1 MSNKVRFISEGAI
14 IAALYVVLS
23 LLSAAFGLSGG
34 VIQIRVSEALCI
46 LPLFT
51 PAAIP
56 GLFLGCFLTN
66 VLTGCLIWDVV
77 FGSIATLIG
86 AIGTYHLGKYMKNEK
101 IKRYIGLFPPI
112 VSNMIIVPI
121 ILTYC
126 YKVTGAMW
134 FIVVTVGVGELLS
147 VGLLGSFLYSSL
159 KKTKIW
165 K

>member
-101 IKRYIGLFPPI
+101 IKRYIGLLPPI

-126 YKVTGAMW
+126 YKVTDVMW